1 MCNSVIRRNYIEYF
15 PSLLR
20 SVWSFVRLSKQSTT
34 KCTSTRPTAA
44 NRDHSAEFTRT
55 ERSASRDSPHSAR
68 RNSNSSSNP
77 SSCFRSNRDRCAA
90 GAKCYEGVHGSDT
103 GRYDRTANTSGNPSE
118 SYANTGTPRKIK
130 MRSVR
135 VDNLDKNQHG

>member
-1 MCNSVIRRNYIEYF
+1 MPWNEFSSCENMINGSYVEHF
-15 PSLLR
+15 LSLFR
-20 SVWSFVRLSKQSTT
+20 SIWSFVRLSKQPT
-34 KCTSTRPTAA
+34 KYTSTGPTAA

-55 ERSASRDSPHSAR
+55 ERSASRDPPHSAR

-77 SSCFRSNRDRCAA
+77 SSCFRPNRDRCAA

-118 SYANTGTPRKIK
+118 SHASTGTSHE
-130 MRSVR
+130 MRNVH
-135 VDNLDKNQHG
+135 VDIRP